1 MLQPNQPMGTPNM
14 AATGLQGAKPQ
25 QPQQPQQGGMPAG
38 SLMGIMPSGGI
49 MAPIDKVANA
59 YAGNPNAL
67 AQKGVSGDLLAQLAK
82 VRLDAKLAAEERQM
96 KLAAAGQGGANQKPV
111 IDQITDRLMQ
121 REMDSLTKQEMQQ
134 EQADTLEQKNTQLQE
149 GQKRLM
155 QQAMDQQAGLPGLP
169 APNVAQPKA
178 MAAGGIVAFDDGGSV
193 GYDIGGGEYT
203 PSSGSGLMGAL
214 PQLRSQSPEEQARIN
229 ELLEKYRGRIDY
241 KKARAVAE
249 GRMSEDEILRPV
261 ATAQPGAQVGTS
273 VADGAQTKL
282 VPDGTQR
289 RTNENPRITDTRQV
303 REPQGVASL
312 PGRGDPLT
320 AALNTNL
327 AINPAEATAAER
339 KASYEFMKP
348 SDEDMAARREGLAS
362 LKALNAA
369 ENDPDRQW
377 VRRALRTLPSSG
389 TSFMANTLG
398 QVGANALAARDEE
411 YARQLQ
417 GIGNEE
423 KMLKGIMSDVY
434 QPKKEAVGAG
444 TAAGQQASGLLGHAM
459 SAAAHTRAA
468 ELQAAASRETAAAM
482 RDANN
487 FNRLSAT
494 LASVQD
500 KRREA
505 YNDVLTRYPVYA
517 ALSQK
522 NPADLSKSEKTQLD
536 EQKNLILQDMKI
548 NVSGFDEQINMLRQ
562 ALMRGGNMPTSPT
575 GSEWGQPRVVNQ
587 PK

>member
-14 AATGLQGAKPQ
+14 AATGPQGAKPQ
-25 QPQQPQQGGMPAG
+25 QPQQPQTAPAG
-38 SLMGIMPSGGI
+38 ALMGMMPGGGI

-59 YAGNPNAL
+59 YASNPQAL
-67 AQKGVSGDLLAQLAK
+67 DQKGLNGDLLAA
-82 VRLDAKLAAEERQM
+82 LAAQRLKSKMEAAKRELEM
-96 KLAAAGQGGANQKPV
+96 AAGGQQGQPQKTV
-111 IDQITDRLMQ
+111 VEQNEDALL
-121 REMDSLTKQEMQQ
+121 EMTKQEMQQ
-134 EQADTLEQKNTQLQE
+134 EQAETLQQKQNQMQE

-155 QQAMDQQAGLPGLP
+155 QQAMNQQAGLPGLP

-289 RTNENPRITDTRQV
+289 RTNENPRITDTRPAP
-303 REPQGVASL
+303 EAQGLANI
-312 PGRGDPLT
+312 PGRNAELNK
-320 AALNTNL
+320 AMISALKTN
-327 AINPAEATAAER
+327 PSEATAAER
-339 KASYEFMKP
+339 KSAYEFMKP

-444 TAAGQQASGLLGHAM
+444 TAAGQQASGLLGHTM

-487 FNRLSAT
+487 FNRLNAT

-562 ALMRGGNMPTSPT
+562 ALARGGNMPKPPT